1 MVSQYVGYV
10 FDVKGMPTIGG
21 DTGDG
26 KGEDSSLFP
35 GYIKIRR
42 RQRKALRKG
51 Y

>member
-1 MVSQYVGYV
+1 MTI
-10 FDVKGMPTIGG
+10 KGTPTIGG

-26 KGEDSSLFP
+26 NGEDSSLFP

-51 Y
+51 YEETDPLFV

>member
-1 MVSQYVGYV
+1 MSSTNLSTTKCQFAGT
-10 FDVKGMPTIGG
+10 PTIGG

-26 KGEDSSLFP
+26 NGEDSSLFP

-42 RQRKALRKG
+42 RQRKLVPG